1 MVEARMYHVHV
12 YVSMDASSGG
22 LYVMG
27 AIVSKVVAC
36 FRVMAFKVIRLSHVG
51 RDLIVSPQA
60 ACRD

>member
-12 YVSMDASSGG
+12 YVDMGAPSGG

-27 AIVSKVVAC
+27 AVVSKVVAC
-36 FRVMAFKVIRLSHVG
+36 LGVMALKVVSLSHMG

>member
-1 MVEARMYHVHV
+1 MVEARMYDVHVHV
-12 YVSMDASSGG
+12 GMGAPGGG

-36 FRVMAFKVIRLSHVG
+36 LRVMTLKVVSLSHMG